1 MPEVASQT
9 LDFVGRELNV
19 TLAEARTALE
29 NYVEQPDNINL
40 LERCTQELHQVQGV
54 LRVLEIYGA
63 ALLAEEM
70 EQVASYLLQTASER
84 KSQAES
90 LDALMRAMVQ
100 LPSYL
105 ERVLAGGRDLALVLL
120 PLLNDLRAVR
130 GSALL
135 SEGTLLLL
143 NLKSDKQAQP
153 VAAAPG
159 EPPLT
164 VEQWGRRLRAR
175 FQVGL
180 IGWIRG
186 ERVEQ
191 NLDILA
197 AVAQKLEQI
206 ATRQPVFQ
214 LWWVTG
220 AVIEALQENGLE
232 GGVSV
237 KRLLGLG
244 DREIR
249 RLYEQGEARY
259 AQTPAVELLN
269 NLLYYVGRAESNGP
283 RVQAVRASFRLQELL
298 PVDESIEQERE
309 NLSAPSV
316 KLMQTVAVA
325 IREDLSKVKDVLDIF
340 VRRGAGQP
348 KELAPQVE
356 MLRKIG
362 DTLGV
367 LGLGEL
373 RGNVQVET
381 ERLEKIVDGTLPAD
395 ESTLVQIAATLI
407 GVEDKLDSQL
417 VGLIRPKQ
425 ATDLEEDEDNDFQ
438 QVQAAVLREC
448 ILNLAR
454 IKESISQNVGGTLD
468 AAGLDAWQELMRG
481 LKAGLLMLGKA
492 RAVEVIEGITG
503 QLKRVMQPGGQG
515 LPPGFM
521 DRLADAIVSVEYY
534 METLQAGRSDPWY
547 MLDNAQAC
555 VQALEQQATPVVPTL
570 PPVEPSAYAKTLQIS
585 PKVVFGAESDPAST
599 LVGAQTQAHT
609 RTSVPLT
616 ETADP
621 ELVKLFIEEA
631 HEELAKIKK
640 FFPAWDLNPMER
652 EALVTVRRS
661 FHTLKG
667 SGRMVGARELG
678 EFAWSIENL
687 LNRVL
692 DNTLTRSPAIVD
704 VLRDSV
710 NALPEMIEQLE
721 TGRAPRIDPAAI
733 AARANAL
740 ASGKPASAA
749 GAAPASG
756 TLTAA
761 IPSLSGATEKTQ
773 VIPPPAAASAG
784 GGSSAGHDAR
794 HGAATAGHGPGAA
807 GHAPATAGHGAADSL
822 TATVS
827 ATNVVPMPVAPKS
840 GAAAPT
846 PPVAPVAPG
855 VTPPKGPTFAQ
866 SVTASDFAHTQTI
879 VSAQPPQSLQG
890 RDAQPSIA
898 EPFSADAKYSADF
911 SSEGD
916 LDLEFPG
923 PTEAQ
928 PETESAPTGDSLTAD
943 LNNLDLLLPEEPSA
957 EAPSAEASFV
967 LGENFLSGDGEGEGI
982 VGSAG
987 HAASAAPAAGADADH
1002 GASDHDASASAD
1014 RAAHGVGAHGASD
1027 HDASAA
1033 ADPAAH
1039 GAGAHGAADY
1049 GGADAAH
1056 AAPTHGD
1063 AAHGAAARGDAL
1075 HGTAGAAAAAA
1086 ASNVS
1091 AADHGAA
1098 AAAGRAAHEAATHGD
1113 GTLGS
1118 TGAATHGAPGDAHA
1132 PVAHSAV
1139 DHRVADH
1146 GAQVEDPV
1154 AAQSGPDDV
1163 LRDIYSRETANH
1175 VATVRAYLDRE
1186 EGMPEAHAIPEEV
1199 YRACHTLSGSSKMA
1213 QARHG
1218 IRLAEPLDHWL
1229 RRVFNSGLGL
1239 LNQDLHL
1246 LSDCM
1251 MAMEAVVTHLDEVT
1265 GYFQNH
1271 QVLMDR
1277 IAQAEKVLDQRI
1289 AQASEEQA
1297 DTSVSGEEDEL
1308 SEDAGD
1314 FDPEVASIFCE
1325 EAMELI
1331 EVCESALAEWRLE
1344 PSSAD
1349 YRSALKRPL
1358 HTLKGGARM
1367 AGITAMGDLS
1377 HELETLVMQVDNGS
1391 VPITDAVFDVIQASL
1406 DELARMR
1413 EAVAN
1418 GRRVSSA
1425 RQMIARIHALSK
1437 PGSAAA
1443 APPAAAAPTAKPVAP
1458 KGELFRR
1465 ASNQPTAAPP
1475 APQSFAPPPPA
1486 LTPAEQETAAADD
1499 ESEVA
1504 DDGPAG
1510 VELRFDDPEAAADFE
1525 AARAEI
1531 AAADSEAAAAEADL
1545 HGTDLPPDAETQL
1558 NRALPPQ
1565 PSLPDTLVAQMPD
1578 FEPVQTAEPAPEF
1591 DTAATSEPTS
1601 GDLAAELLASY
1612 PTTEQSGEV
1621 QVAGETDSG
1630 SYDLSGSELADLTND
1645 LSASFAD
1652 RGAGDGH
1659 GEREASGDHAADA
1672 EHAADGQDAPDGQH
1686 AADRHVATDYMTA
1699 RDSAANEEVSPV
1711 QSWTPES
1718 TQETP
1723 NLGDIDSGRSGFSAF
1738 AQETPLSEDQPASS
1752 EPAVAS
1758 FESSDGS
1765 THDAA
1770 ESLLGNWANPGGGE
1784 PAPIWPAE
1792 AEPAP
1797 HEGHATDE
1805 ASASE
1810 RESGTAHDG
1819 AFTPEHS
1826 EFDAAAASAEA
1837 EHGAPEAYASLEAY
1851 APEAHGLPHTQ
1862 QAAAASQAA
1871 DSPSAYD
1878 RSAHDQSASERSTHE
1893 QSTPE
1898 QSASAHA
1905 HQQPAHDRPASEQ
1918 SAYDQPDTQQS
1929 SAPTPAG
1936 ATTAAKSVS
1945 ANLTRG
1951 DSKSEDGLVA
1961 PQAVPPGRDPVA
1973 PAERQEMARVD
1984 AELLDQ
1990 LLNISGEASIARSR
2004 LEQQLGSIDFNLGEL
2019 SRTVTR
2025 LKEQLRNLEIETE
2038 AQILHRHEDESSH
2051 RGDFDPLELDRYSSI
2066 QQFSRALAE
2075 TANDVGSIQQLL
2087 ENLGKETQNLLQQQ
2101 ARTITEL
2108 QNGLMR
2114 TRMVPFQ
2121 RHVQR
2126 LSRIVRQAAADTGKK
2141 AELVVEGASGEL
2153 DRQVL
2158 ERMLPP
2164 FEHMLRNAVVHG
2176 IEKPLARAAAGKPEA
2191 GKIVLELHRE
2201 GAEVMVRLIDDGAG
2215 MNLKA
2220 IRDKGAAL
2228 GLITPGQTIS
2238 DEDAMQ
2244 LILEPGFSTAG
2255 TITQQAGR
2263 GVGMDVVA
2271 TEIKRLGG
2279 ALHMET
2285 KLGQGTVFTIRL
2297 PFTLA
2302 ISHALVVRTGDE
2314 FYALPLPTVEGVLRL
2329 SKAEVL
2335 AHLGKDASA
2344 FDYGGQKYRFQ
2355 HLAAFVQLEASPL
2368 PEQDVTIPVV
2378 LVRAGEHSTGL
2389 VADELVGSREIVV
2402 KSVGPQIS
2410 SIRGISG
2417 ATILGDG
2424 RIVIILDIGAL
2435 VRAEWRGRSQT
2446 APVALKDKS
2455 DKRTFAMVVDD
2466 SITVR
2471 RVTQRLLERNGM
2483 RVLTARDGM
2492 DAVTLLQDNV
2502 PDIILLDIEMP
2513 RMDGYEVAAHVRNDP
2528 RLKDVP
2534 IIMITSRVGEK
2545 HRARAIELG
2554 VDDYLGK
2561 PYQEAQLLD
2570 AIAPLV
2576 ERNRAQSGSYE
2587 RLSGDARV

>member
-143 NLKSDKQAQP
+143 NLKSDKQAHP
-153 VAAAPG
+153 VAASPG

-164 VEQWGRRLRAR
+164 VEQWARRLRAR

-186 ERVEQ
+186 ERLEQ

-249 RLYEQGEARY
+249 RLYEQGEPRY

-269 NLLYYVGRAESNGP
+269 NLLYYVGRAESSGP

-348 KELAPQVE
+348 KELASQVE

-381 ERLEKIVDGTLPAD
+381 ERLAKMVDGTLPAD
-395 ESTLVQIAATLI
+395 EATLVQIAATLI
-407 GVEDKLDSQL
+407 GVEDRLDGQL
-417 VGLIRPKQ
+417 VGLIRPKN
-425 ATDLEEDEDNDFQ
+425 ATDLEEVEDNDFQ

-454 IKESISQNVGGTLD
+454 IKEAISQNVGGTLD
-468 AAGLDAWQELMRG
+468 AAGLDAWQDLMRG

-492 RAVEVIEGITG
+492 RAVEVIEGVTG

-555 VQALEQQATPVVPTL
+555 VQALEHQQTPILPTL

-585 PKVVFGAESDPAST
+585 PKAVFGAESDPGST
-599 LVGAQTQAHT
+599 LVGAQTPSPTTT
-609 RTSVPLT
+609 RTNVPPLA
-616 ETADP
+616 ESADP

-640 FFPAWDLNPMER
+640 FFPAWDQNPMER

-692 DNTLTRSPAIVD
+692 DNTLTRSPQIVE

-710 NALPEMIEQLE
+710 NALPDMIEQLE
-721 TGRAPRIDPAAI
+721 TGRAPRADSRAI
-733 AARANAL
+733 SARANAL
-740 ASGKPASAA
+740 AAGKPLPAP
-749 GAAPASG
+749 GTAPA
-756 TLTAA
+756 AA
-761 IPSLSGATEKTQ
+761 EKTQ
-773 VIPPPAAASAG
+773 VISPPSASA
-784 GGSSAGHDAR
+784 
-794 HGAATAGHGPGAA
+794 
-807 GHAPATAGHGAADSL
+807 
-822 TATVS
+822 TATFS
-827 ATNVVPMPVAPKS
+827 NSNVVPMPSVKGAPGTATATSTVVMPVATPVT
-840 GAAAPT
+840 PT
-846 PPVAPVAPG
+846 PPVAPVL
-855 VTPPKGPTFAQ
+855 TPPKGPTFAQ
-866 SVTASDFAHTQTI
+866 SVTGLDAARPAVTPPTAAPASFSAFGDRHTQTI
-879 VSAQPPQSLQG
+879 VSVHPAQSLSDDNVA
-890 RDAQPSIA
+890 DAEQSLLEVPSLGAADSQPSISESFSAHPELEVPELSEA
-898 EPFSADAKYSADF
+898 EPESAE
-911 SSEGD
+911 SESTPDGLASD
-916 LDLEFPG
+916 LD
-923 PTEAQ
+923 
-928 PETESAPTGDSLTAD
+928 
-943 LNNLDLLLPEEPSA
+943 NLDLLLPEEPSA
-957 EAPSAEASFV
+957 EEESIILEEETPP
-967 LGENFLSGDGEGEGI
+967 SGDGEQWI
-982 VGSAG
+982 
-987 HAASAAPAAGADADH
+987 
-1002 GASDHDASASAD
+1002 ASASEAPP
-1014 RAAHGVGAHGASD
+1014 VV
-1027 HDASAA
+1027 SAN
-1033 ADPAAH
+1033 DVRN
-1039 GAGAHGAADY
+1039 
-1049 GGADAAH
+1049 
-1056 AAPTHGD
+1056 
-1063 AAHGAAARGDAL
+1063 AAR
-1075 HGTAGAAAAAA
+1075 TT
-1086 ASNVS
+1086 S
-1091 AADHGAA
+1091 ATD
-1098 AAAGRAAHEAATHGD
+1098 D
-1113 GTLGS
+1113 
-1118 TGAATHGAPGDAHA
+1118 
-1132 PVAHSAV
+1132 
-1139 DHRVADH
+1139 
-1146 GAQVEDPV
+1146 EDPL

-1186 EGMPEAHAIPEEV
+1186 EGVSEPHAIPEDV

-1218 IRLAEPLDHWL
+1218 IRMAEPLDHWL

-1239 LNQDLHL
+1239 LNQDLAL

-1251 MAMEAVVTHLDEVT
+1251 LAMEAVVSHLDEVT

-1271 QVLMDR
+1271 RVLMDR
-1277 IAQAEKVLDQRI
+1277 IAQAEKILDARI
-1289 AQASEEQA
+1289 AKATEEQA
-1297 DTSVSGEEDEL
+1297 ETSVSGEEDEL
-1308 SEDAGD
+1308 AEDAGD

-1331 EVCESALAEWRLE
+1331 EVCESALSDWRLE
-1344 PSSAD
+1344 PESAD

-1377 HELETLVMQVDNGS
+1377 HELETLVMQVDAGS
-1391 VPITDAVFDVIQASL
+1391 IPADDNMFDVIQASL

-1413 EAVAN
+1413 ESVAN
-1418 GRRVSSA
+1418 GGRCASA
-1425 RQMIARIHALSK
+1425 RQMIARIHALTK
-1437 PGSAAA
+1437 PRGAAI
-1443 APPAAAAPTAKPVAP
+1443 AAAAPTVKPAAP
-1458 KGELFRR
+1458 AGEPYRR
-1465 ASNQPTAAPP
+1465 SAYAQPPAVPP

-1486 LTPAEQETAAADD
+1486 LTPAEQETPAAEASESPLAAFGETDRSPADAASAHFAGADAASAHSADAASAHFAGADAASAHSADAASSYSAVGADAASAHAADAD
-1499 ESEVA
+1499 AALAHSADAESSA
-1504 DDGPAG
+1504 LSDYA
-1510 VELRFDDPEAAADFE
+1510 
-1525 AARAEI
+1525 AARADLGLPESAATSADLESELRDLES
-1531 AAADSEAAAAEADL
+1531 AAAGLRGDQPAADHFGALGGVTPDSDTTDANRFGGLGDARDTPAARGDFGSDTFGRGDSAASPEGIGELAEASDSDAAAHPDL
-1545 HGTDLPPDAETQL
+1545 GAAASSEEEIRYGDTANVGALDSDSHFAPDASHAGTDLPSDAETQL
-1558 NRALPPQ
+1558 NRALPPHA
-1565 PSLPDTLVAQMPD
+1565 SLPDTLVA
-1578 FEPVQTAEPAPEF
+1578 PVLEFGPASELEAASASEQVPEF

-1601 GDLAAELLASY
+1601 GDLAAELLATY
-1612 PTTEQSGEV
+1612 PTSEPTAEEPPATETE
-1621 QVAGETDSG
+1621 SG
-1630 SYDLSGSELADLTND
+1630 SYDLSGSELAELSDD
-1645 LSASFAD
+1645 LSPS
-1652 RGAGDGH
+1652 R
-1659 GEREASGDHAADA
+1659 A
-1672 EHAADGQDAPDGQH
+1672 ETADG
-1686 AADRHVATDYMTA
+1686 HVATDYMSA
-1699 RDSAANEEVSPV
+1699 RDSAANEEVTPV

-1723 NLGDIDSGRSGFSAF
+1723 TLTEGGDSDRRSFSSF
-1738 AQETPLSEDQPASS
+1738 AQEPPLSEDQPGAPPSYEPKGYEPTSAPFQAS
-1752 EPAVAS
+1752 EAS
-1758 FESSDGS
+1758 
-1765 THDAA
+1765 TADAA
-1770 ESLLGNWANPGGGE
+1770 ESLLGNWSNPGAGE
-1784 PAPIWPAE
+1784 AAPIWPQEQAPASSE
-1792 AEPAP
+1792 ARPRSDDTISAPAIFDEPAISHATDQSAFTPDASPTSEPHGGDEPTPSAEPAN
-1797 HEGHATDE
+1797 ATDYP
-1805 ASASE
+1805 
-1810 RESGTAHDG
+1810 
-1819 AFTPEHS
+1819 AFAP
-1826 EFDAAAASAEA
+1826 AAAAAEA
-1837 EHGAPEAYASLEAY
+1837 
-1851 APEAHGLPHTQ
+1851 
-1862 QAAAASQAA
+1862 
-1871 DSPSAYD
+1871 
-1878 RSAHDQSASERSTHE
+1878 
-1893 QSTPE
+1893 
-1898 QSASAHA
+1898 
-1905 HQQPAHDRPASEQ
+1905 QQP
-1918 SAYDQPDTQQS
+1918 S
-1929 SAPTPAG
+1929 SVS
-1936 ATTAAKSVS
+1936 TAAKSVS
-1945 ANLTRG
+1945 VSMARNEPKAG
-1951 DSKSEDGLVA
+1951 DDGLVP
-1961 PQAVPPGRDPVA
+1961 PQAVPPGREPVA
-1973 PAERQEMARVD
+1973 PVERQEMARVD

-2038 AQILHRHEDESSH
+2038 AQILHRHEDESTH

-2176 IEKPLARAAAGKPEA
+2176 IEKPIARAAAGKPEA

-2220 IRDKGAAL
+2220 IRDKAAAL
-2228 GLITPGQTIS
+2228 GLIAPGHTIS

-2285 KLGQGTVFTIRL
+2285 KPGQGTVFTIRL

-2355 HLAAFVQLEASPL
+2355 HLATFVQLEASPL

-2424 RIVIILDIGAL
+2424 RIVIILDINAL
-2435 VRAEWRGRSQT
+2435 VRAEWRGRNQPVQV
-2446 APVALKDKS
+2446 APKDKS

-2492 DAVTLLQDNV
+2492 DAVTLLQDNI

-2576 ERNRAQSGSYE
+2576 ERNRAQSSGSFE
-2587 RLSGDARV
+2587 RLSDARV

>member
-9 LDFVGRELNV
+9 LDFVGRELNL

-29 NYVEQPDNINL
+29 NYVEQPDNVTL

-70 EQVASYLLQTASER
+70 EQVASYLLATATER

-153 VAAAPG
+153 IAAAPG

-164 VEQWGRRLRAR
+164 VEQWARRLRAR

-186 ERVEQ
+186 ERTEQ

-214 LWWVTG
+214 LWWVIG
-220 AVIEALQENGLE
+220 AIIEALQENGIE

-249 RLYEQGEARY
+249 RLYEQGEPRY
-259 AQTPAVELLN
+259 SQSPAVELLN
-269 NLLYYVGRAESNGP
+269 NLLYYVGRAESSGP
-283 RVQAVRASFRLQELL
+283 RVTAVRASFRLSELL

-316 KLMQTVAVA
+316 KLMQTVAAA

-356 MLRKIG
+356 LLRKIG

-373 RGNVQVET
+373 RGKVQGET
-381 ERLEKIVDGTLPAD
+381 ERLEKIVSGELKAD
-395 ESTLVQIAATLI
+395 EATLVVIAATLI
-407 GVEDKLDSQL
+407 GVEDRLDDGL
-417 VGLIRPKQ
+417 VGMIRPK
-425 ATDLEEDEDNDFQ
+425 TDDLSEPDEDVEFQ

-454 IKESISQNVGGTLD
+454 IKEAITQNVGGTLD
-468 AAGLDAWQELMRG
+468 AAGLDSWHELMRG
-481 LKAGLLMLGKA
+481 MKAGLLMLGKS
-492 RAVEVIEGITG
+492 RAVDVIEAITT
-503 QLKRVMQPGGQG
+503 QLKRVMQPGGRA
-515 LPPGFM
+515 LPVGFM

-555 VQALEQQATPVVPTL
+555 VQALEQQQTPAVPTVPAMDPSAFAKTVQISTVGGTIIDVGDPGATMVGGTGASAI
-570 PPVEPSAYAKTLQIS
+570 PPVI
-585 PKVVFGAESDPAST
+585 PAS
-599 LVGAQTQAHT
+599 
-609 RTSVPLT
+609 RTSVVRALA
-616 ETADP
+616 ENADP

-631 HEELAKIKK
+631 HEELVKIQRH
-640 FFPAWDLNPMER
+640 FPAWDQNPMDR
-652 EALVTVRRS
+652 ESLVTVRRS

-692 DNTLTRSPAIVD
+692 DNTLTRTPAILT
-704 VLRDSV
+704 VLRESV
-710 NALPEMIEQLE
+710 AALPELIEELE
-721 TGRAPRIDPAAI
+721 TGRKPRADMSEIASRAHALAAGKTPTTTARAAAVEPPRDEAAERSGGTATVAITSFPGAPKAPERPGAPATVVSASGGTTDAPADSGVISSTFTSAAAGPPTAFAPAGSQAASASAPSAPTANGTAPGTSTSGRPAAATPPYGAPTNVAPSTATSGPANGSSAPPSSSRPGSAHGGPATPPYATPANGGSTPASAPYGASAGDGSTAGEPPNDVIAAAGSGAAASPTPPPGSPGAPAALSAPVTPSAAI
-733 AARANAL
+733 ATSAPPSRVA
-740 ASGKPASAA
+740 PA
-749 GAAPASG
+749 AAPAS
-756 TLTAA
+756 A
-761 IPSLSGATEKTQ
+761 
-773 VIPPPAAASAG
+773 PPPAA
-784 GGSSAGHDAR
+784 
-794 HGAATAGHGPGAA
+794 
-807 GHAPATAGHGAADSL
+807 
-822 TATVS
+822 
-827 ATNVVPMPVAPKS
+827 
-840 GAAAPT
+840 
-846 PPVAPVAPG
+846 
-855 VTPPKGPTFAQ
+855 
-866 SVTASDFAHTQTI
+866 
-879 VSAQPPQSLQG
+879 
-890 RDAQPSIA
+890 
-898 EPFSADAKYSADF
+898 DAK
-911 SSEGD
+911 
-916 LDLEFPG
+916 P
-923 PTEAQ
+923 
-928 PETESAPTGDSLTAD
+928 
-943 LNNLDLLLPEEPSA
+943 
-957 EAPSAEASFV
+957 
-967 LGENFLSGDGEGEGI
+967 
-982 VGSAG
+982 AG
-987 HAASAAPAAGADADH
+987 
-1002 GASDHDASASAD
+1002 
-1014 RAAHGVGAHGASD
+1014 
-1027 HDASAA
+1027 
-1033 ADPAAH
+1033 
-1039 GAGAHGAADY
+1039 
-1049 GGADAAH
+1049 
-1056 AAPTHGD
+1056 
-1063 AAHGAAARGDAL
+1063 L
-1075 HGTAGAAAAAA
+1075 
-1086 ASNVS
+1086 
-1091 AADHGAA
+1091 
-1098 AAAGRAAHEAATHGD
+1098 
-1113 GTLGS
+1113 
-1118 TGAATHGAPGDAHA
+1118 
-1132 PVAHSAV
+1132 
-1139 DHRVADH
+1139 
-1146 GAQVEDPV
+1146 
-1154 AAQSGPDDV
+1154 DDV
-1163 LRDIYSRETANH
+1163 LREIYARETNTH
-1175 VATVRAYLDRE
+1175 IATVRAYLERE
-1186 EGMPEAHAIPEEV
+1186 AELAEPHVLPEDV

-1218 IRLAEPLDHWL
+1218 TRIAEPLDHWL
-1229 RRVFNSGLGL
+1229 RRVFSSGLGL
-1239 LNQDLHL
+1239 TRKDLSL

-1251 MAMEAVVTHLDEVT
+1251 LAMETVATHLDEPT
-1265 GYFQNH
+1265 GYFVTHWELQER
-1271 QVLMDR
+1271 VSEADK
-1277 IAQAEKVLDQRI
+1277 ALDQRI
-1289 AQASEEQA
+1289 AAAAAARAAQEASADEAASEE
-1297 DTSVSGEEDEL
+1297 SMPEEEPES

-1314 FDPEVASIFCE
+1314 FDPEVAAIFTE
-1325 EAMELI
+1325 EATELI
-1331 EVCESALAEWRLE
+1331 EASEQALGDWRSEPGSAE
-1344 PSSAD
+1344 
-1349 YRSALKRPL
+1349 YRSGLKRPL

-1367 AGITAMGDLS
+1367 AGIMAMGDLS

-1391 VPITDAVFDVIQASL
+1391 VAPNDALFEVVQASL

-1413 EAVAN
+1413 ELVAN
-1418 GRRVSSA
+1418 GRRVTTA
-1425 RQMIARIHALSK
+1425 RAMIARIKSLSQPK
-1437 PGSAAA
+1437 SAQAAA
-1443 APPAAAAPTAKPVAP
+1443 APPP
-1458 KGELFRR
+1458 
-1465 ASNQPTAAPP
+1465 
-1475 APQSFAPPPPA
+1475 
-1486 LTPAEQETAAADD
+1486 
-1499 ESEVA
+1499 
-1504 DDGPAG
+1504 
-1510 VELRFDDPEAAADFE
+1510 
-1525 AARAEI
+1525 AARA
-1531 AAADSEAAAAEADL
+1531 AGHASPASPPGGAPPFFSEP
-1545 HGTDLPPDAETQL
+1545 G
-1558 NRALPPQ
+1558 
-1565 PSLPDTLVAQMPD
+1565 
-1578 FEPVQTAEPAPEF
+1578 EPKLPEF
-1591 DTAATSEPTS
+1591 DTDIAKFGAEIARLRPPVPEGGAETASSDQPPAGAFDLIEDSEATSESAAPEFTPSFELPPSVEQPEGSEGTQVSEGSEGIQVEEGSLPDEGLQVSEGIQVSESADSVPDFIAPSEPVTEQPWLSESSQAPWPADLHTNDSDPNALTSTVASLDDAANAHAFGNIPDDANSSFNAEIELHGSHGADADLNADGGSEGFIVEENADFGADANANAGAPSNLEPTTDANVGFS
-1601 GDLAAELLASY
+1601 SNLDGGDDANTDAGMIVVEEPPAFDALPAIDALAPEIERLAATGVHAA
-1612 PTTEQSGEV
+1612 PIEQS
-1621 QVAGETDSG
+1621 
-1630 SYDLSGSELADLTND
+1630 L
-1645 LSASFAD
+1645 
-1652 RGAGDGH
+1652 
-1659 GEREASGDHAADA
+1659 
-1672 EHAADGQDAPDGQH
+1672 
-1686 AADRHVATDYMTA
+1686 
-1699 RDSAANEEVSPV
+1699 
-1711 QSWTPES
+1711 
-1718 TQETP
+1718 
-1723 NLGDIDSGRSGFSAF
+1723 
-1738 AQETPLSEDQPASS
+1738 
-1752 EPAVAS
+1752 
-1758 FESSDGS
+1758 
-1765 THDAA
+1765 
-1770 ESLLGNWANPGGGE
+1770 E
-1784 PAPIWPAE
+1784 PAPVPAPQPPAAPAVSRSVSISFE
-1792 AEPAP
+1792 RRAEPR
-1797 HEGHATDE
+1797 
-1805 ASASE
+1805 AS
-1810 RESGTAHDG
+1810 D
-1819 AFTPEHS
+1819 
-1826 EFDAAAASAEA
+1826 
-1837 EHGAPEAYASLEAY
+1837 
-1851 APEAHGLPHTQ
+1851 
-1862 QAAAASQAA
+1862 
-1871 DSPSAYD
+1871 
-1878 RSAHDQSASERSTHE
+1878 
-1893 QSTPE
+1893 
-1898 QSASAHA
+1898 
-1905 HQQPAHDRPASEQ
+1905 
-1918 SAYDQPDTQQS
+1918 
-1929 SAPTPAG
+1929 
-1936 ATTAAKSVS
+1936 
-1945 ANLTRG
+1945 
-1951 DSKSEDGLVA
+1951 DGLQPPA
-1961 PQAVPPGRDPVA
+1961 PVPPGREPVA
-1973 PAERQEMARVD
+1973 PVERQEMARVD

-2004 LEQQLGSIDFNLGEL
+2004 LEQQLGSFDFNLGEL

-2025 LKEQLRNLEIETE
+2025 LKEQLRSLEIETE
-2038 AQILHRHEDESSH
+2038 AQILHRHEDEGGH
-2051 RGDFDPLELDRYSSI
+2051 RSEFDPLELDRYSSI

-2075 TANDVGSIQQLL
+2075 TANDVASIQQLL
-2087 ENLGKETQNLLQQQ
+2087 ENLAKDTQTLLQQQ

-2126 LSRIVRQAAADTGKK
+2126 LARIVRQAASDTNKR
-2141 AELVVEGASGEL
+2141 AELIVEGASGEL

-2176 IEKPLARAAAGKPEA
+2176 IEKPEERIRAGKPEA
-2191 GKIVLELHRE
+2191 GRIVLELHRE
-2201 GAEVMVRLIDDGAG
+2201 GAEVMVRLTDDGGG

-2220 IRDKGAAL
+2220 IRAKGQSL
-2228 GLITPGQTIS
+2228 GLIAPGQVLS

-2255 TITQQAGR
+2255 AITQQAGR

-2285 KLGQGTVFTIRL
+2285 KSGEGTVFTIRL

-2302 ISHALVVRTGDE
+2302 ISHALVVRTGEE

-2329 SKAEVL
+2329 SKAEVT
-2335 AHLGKDASA
+2335 AHLGRDAAA

-2355 HLAAFVQLEASPL
+2355 HLANFVSLEPSPL

-2435 VRAEWRGRSQT
+2435 VRAEWRARPQT
-2446 APVALKDKS
+2446 PIVPKEKS
-2455 DKRTFAMVVDD
+2455 DKRVFAMVVDD

-2492 DAVTLLQDNV
+2492 DAVSLLQDNI

-2561 PYQEAQLLD
+2561 PYQEAQLLE

-2576 ERNRAQSGSYE
+2576 ERRRVAIGSHLYATE
-2587 RLSGDARV
+2587 LG